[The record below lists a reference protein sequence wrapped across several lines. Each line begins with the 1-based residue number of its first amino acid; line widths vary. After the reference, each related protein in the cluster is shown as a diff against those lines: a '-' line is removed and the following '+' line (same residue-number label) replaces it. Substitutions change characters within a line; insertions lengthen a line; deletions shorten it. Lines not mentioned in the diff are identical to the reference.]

1 MQNNIIRELFVFT
14 FVGLVVGF
22 LLTIVA
28 NSFVIGVEHA
38 RQLRDSHSFL
48 AFSVGSN
55 SYSLTPISSLLVAA
69 FIIMW
74 LKRHL
79 GITNWAGPAD
89 SIYAAHNPTKA
100 LDLKVGLASTLA
112 AFISASGG
120 ASVGQYGPLVHFG
133 GTLGASFKRLFNS
146 TLSQDIWLGCG
157 VAAAIS
163 AGFNAPLAGVV
174 FAHEAILR
182 HFSLRAIVPI
192 FIASVSANTFD
203 YILFPSSQASFQL
216 KIEPPPL
223 TEIVPLLLLFAPLL
237 ALLATA
243 FMMSIRLMQRFGSTL
258 NKNNIPAPVVAALI
272 CGSVGVFL
280 PEILGIGGNTM
291 NKILSGTYS
300 LPMLVVLLTGK
311 FAMTA
316 LCLGFGL
323 FGGIF
328 SPSLFLGVGA
338 GAVVGQFMAIM
349 GYPELAEM
357 LCIAGMAAVSS
368 AIVGAPIACII
379 IVMELTRSYDHAVI
393 SMLAVI
399 ICNLVAHRINKGSF
413 FDRQLLDRGIEIHN
427 GRDAILLAET
437 KVEHFINQNQIVLN
451 KNCNGNDAYNLMN
464 KYQATEAYICNNKN
478 ILIGKVTLFNA
489 ITAGKNSLENLIDY
503 DPLRIF
509 QDESLSEAMEKAS
522 QFVGENI
529 PVVDRES
536 NALLGI
542 MTEGDLFHAVLE
554 VQKKAK
560 ALEKN

>member
-1 MQNNIIRELFVFT
+1 MQKNILREFFLFSS
-14 FVGLVVGF
+14 VGLGVGF
-22 LLTIVA
+22 LMTIIA
-28 NSFVIGVEHA
+28 NSFVIGVEYG
-38 RQLRDSHSFL
+38 RQLRDSHSFITL
-48 AFSVGSN
+48 SFGSTN
-55 SYSLTPISSLLVAA
+55 YSLTPIISLLAAA

-74 LKRHL
+74 LKRL
-79 GITNWAGPAD
+79 LKIKAWAGPAD
-89 SIYAAHNPTKA
+89 SIYAAHNPTRP
-100 LDLKVGLASTLA
+100 LDLKIGLASTLT

-133 GTLGASFKRLFNS
+133 GTVGAAFKRLFNS

-203 YILFPSSQASFQL
+203 YILFPSFQASFL
-216 KIEPPPL
+216 LNIEPPPL

-243 FMMSIRLMQRFGSTL
+243 FMMSIRFMQRFGASL
-258 NKNNIPAPVVAALI
+258 NKNHIPAPLAAALI
-272 CGSVGVFL
+272 CGSVGVFI

-291 NKILSGTYS
+291 NNILSGSYS
-300 LPMLVVLLTGK
+300 LTMLIMLLTGK

-328 SPSLFLGVGA
+328 SPSLFLGVAA
-338 GAVVGQFMAIM
+338 GAVVGQFMVIL

-357 LCIAGMAAVSS
+357 LSIAGMAAVSS
-368 AIVGAPIACII
+368 AVVGAPIACII

-413 FDRQLLDRGIEIHN
+413 FDRQLLDRGIEIHS

-437 KVEHFINQNQIVLN
+437 TVGLYIKQNQIVLPQD
-451 KNCNGNDAYNLMN
+451 CDGNEGYNLMN
-464 KYQATEAYICNNKN
+464 KHKSTEAYICDDNN

-489 ITAGKNSLENLIDY
+489 ITAGKNRVESLMDSN
-503 DPLRIF
+503 PLRF
-509 QDESLSEAMEKAS
+509 FYDESLSRAMEKAS
-522 QFVGENI
+522 HFVGENI

-536 NALLGI
+536 NKLLGI
-542 MTEGDLFHAVLE
+542 MTEGDLFHAVLA
-554 VQKKAK
+554 VQQQAK
-560 ALEKN
+560 APEKN

>member
-1 MQNNIIRELFVFT
+1 MHKNILREFIQFASA
-14 FVGLVVGF
+14 GLGVGF
-22 LLTIVA
+22 LMTIVS
-28 NSFVIGVEHA
+28 NLFVMGVEYG
-38 RQLRDSHSFL
+38 RQFRESHSFIS
-48 AFSVGSN
+48 FTIGSN
-55 SYSLTPISSLLVAA
+55 IYSATPVISLVVSALV
-69 FIIMW
+69 IIW
-74 LKRHL
+74 LKKNL
-79 GITNWAGPAD
+79 GIKAWAGPAD
-89 SIYAAHNPTKA
+89 SIYAAQNPSKP
-100 LDLKVGLASTLA
+100 LDLKIGLASTLT

-133 GTLGASFKRLFNS
+133 GTIGSAFKRLLKS

-203 YILFPSSQASFQL
+203 YILFPSSQASFRL
-216 KIEPPPL
+216 NIEPPPL

-237 ALLATA
+237 AFLATA
-243 FMMSIRLMQRFGSTL
+243 FMKSIRFMQGVGGSL
-258 NKNNIPAPVVAALI
+258 NNKHIPSPLIAALI
-272 CGSVGVFL
+272 CGFVGVFL

-291 NKILSGTYS
+291 NMILSGSYS
-300 LPMLVVLLTGK
+300 LSMLIMLLSAK

-328 SPSLFLGVGA
+328 SPSLFLGVAA
-338 GAVVGQFMAIM
+338 GAVAGQLMVIL
-349 GYPELAEM
+349 GHPELAEM
-357 LCIAGMAAVSS
+357 LSIAGMAAVSS

-413 FDRQLLDRGIEIHN
+413 FDRQLLDRGIGIHD

-437 KVEHFINQNQIVLN
+437 TVELYIKKELIILPQDCDGN
-451 KNCNGNDAYNLMN
+451 KCYNLMKEN
-464 KYQATEAYICNNKN
+464 QATEAYICDDNNV
-478 ILIGKVTLFNA
+478 LIGKVTLFNA
-489 ITAGKNSLENLIDY
+489 ISAGSDRLDSLMDS
-503 DPLRIF
+503 DPLRF
-509 QDESLSEAMEKAS
+509 FHDESLSGAMEKAS
-522 QFVGENI
+522 KFVGENI
-529 PVVDRES
+529 PIVDRES
-536 NALLGI
+536 NKLLGI
-542 MTEGDLFHAVLE
+542 MTEGDLFHAVLA
-554 VQKKAK
+554 VQQQAK
-560 ALEKN
+560 SLEKN

>member
-1 MQNNIIRELFVFT
+1 MHKNILREFIQFASA
-14 FVGLVVGF
+14 GLGVGF
-22 LLTIVA
+22 LMTIVS
-28 NSFVIGVEHA
+28 NLFVMGVEYG
-38 RQLRDSHSFL
+38 RQFRESHSFIS
-48 AFSVGSN
+48 FTIGSN
-55 SYSLTPISSLLVAA
+55 IYSATPVISLVVSALV
-69 FIIMW
+69 IIW
-74 LKRHL
+74 LKKNL
-79 GITNWAGPAD
+79 GIKAWAGPAD
-89 SIYAAHNPTKA
+89 SIYAAQNPSKP
-100 LDLKVGLASTLA
+100 LDLKIGLASTLT

-133 GTLGASFKRLFNS
+133 GTIGSAFKRLLKS

-203 YILFPSSQASFQL
+203 YILFPSSQASFRL
-216 KIEPPPL
+216 NIEPPPL

-237 ALLATA
+237 AFLATA
-243 FMMSIRLMQRFGSTL
+243 FMKSIRFMQGVGGSL
-258 NKNNIPAPVVAALI
+258 NNKHIPSPLIAALI
-272 CGSVGVFL
+272 CGFVGVFL

-291 NKILSGTYS
+291 NMILSGSYS
-300 LPMLVVLLTGK
+300 LSMLIMLLSAK

-328 SPSLFLGVGA
+328 SPSLFLGVAA
-338 GAVVGQFMAIM
+338 GAVVGQLMVIL
-349 GYPELAEM
+349 GHPELAEM
-357 LCIAGMAAVSS
+357 LSIAGMAAVSS

-413 FDRQLLDRGIEIHN
+413 FDRQLLDRGIGIHD

-437 KVEHFINQNQIVLN
+437 TVELYIKKELIILPQDCDGN
-451 KNCNGNDAYNLMN
+451 KCYNLMKEN
-464 KYQATEAYICNNKN
+464 QATEAYICDDNNV
-478 ILIGKVTLFNA
+478 LIGKVTLFNA
-489 ITAGKNSLENLIDY
+489 ISAGSDRLDSLMDS
-503 DPLRIF
+503 DPLRF
-509 QDESLSEAMEKAS
+509 FHDESLSGAMEKAS
-522 QFVGENI
+522 KFVGENI
-529 PVVDRES
+529 PIVDRES
-536 NALLGI
+536 NKLLGI
-542 MTEGDLFHAVLE
+542 MTEGDLFHAVLA
-554 VQKKAK
+554 VQQQAK
-560 ALEKN
+560 SLEKN

>member
-1 MQNNIIRELFVFT
+1 MQKNILRELFVFT
-14 FVGLVVGF
+14 LVGLGVGF
-22 LLTIVA
+22 ILTVVA
-28 NSFVIGVEHA
+28 NSFVMGVEYV
-38 RQLRDSHSFL
+38 RQFRDSYSFL
-48 AFSVGSN
+48 SITIGSN
-55 SYSLTPISSLLVAA
+55 SYSMTPILSLLIAA
-69 FIIMW
+69 FIIIW
-74 LKRHL
+74 LKRFL
-79 GITNWAGPAD
+79 GVTAWAGPAD
-89 SIYAAHNPTKA
+89 SIYAAHNPTRA

-133 GTLGASFKRLFNS
+133 GTVGAAFKRLFNS
-146 TLSQDIWLGCG
+146 TISQDIWLGCG

-216 KIEPPPL
+216 YIEPPPL

-237 ALLATA
+237 ALLATT
-243 FMMSIRLMQRFGSTL
+243 FMMSIRFMQRLGGSL
-258 NKNNIPAPVVAALI
+258 NKKNIPTPLLAAFI

-291 NKILSGTYS
+291 NNILGGSYS
-300 LPMLVVLLTGK
+300 LTMLVVLLTGK

-328 SPSLFLGVGA
+328 SPSLFLGVTA
-338 GAVVGQFMAIM
+338 GAVVGQIM
-349 GYPELAEM
+349 IILGYAELAEM
-357 LCIAGMAAVSS
+357 LSIAGMAAVSS
-368 AIVGAPIACII
+368 AVVGAPIACII

-393 SMLAVI
+393 SMIAVI

-413 FDRQLLDRGIEIHN
+413 FDRQLIDRGIDIHK

-437 KVEHFINQNQIVLN
+437 KVGSFIKQDQIVLN
-451 KNCNGNDAYNLMN
+451 KGYNGNDAYALMN
-464 KYQATEAYICNNKN
+464 KHQTTEAYICDNKN
-478 ILIGKVTLFNA
+478 ILLGKVTLFNA
-489 ITAGKNSLENLIDY
+489 ITAGMDPIEVCMDS
-503 DPLRIF
+503 DPLVF
-509 QDESLSEAMEKAS
+509 FHDESLSRAMEKAS
-522 QFVGENI
+522 QFIGENI
-529 PVVDRES
+529 PVVDRKS
-536 NALLGI
+536 NTLLGV
-542 MTEGDLFHAVLE
+542 MTEGDLFHAVLA
-554 VQKKAK
+554 VQEQAK

>member
-14 FVGLVVGF
+14 FVGLGVGF

-74 LKRHL
+74 LKRRL

-243 FMMSIRLMQRFGSTL
+243 FMMSIRFMQRFGSTL

-291 NKILSGTYS
+291 NKILSGSYS

-437 KVEHFINQNQIVLN
+437 KVKHFINQNQIVLN

-554 VQKKAK
+554 VQKQAK

>member
-1 MQNNIIRELFVFT
+1 MQKNILRELLVFT
-14 FVGLVVGF
+14 LLGLGVGF
-22 LLTIVA
+22 LMTIVA
-28 NSFVIGVEHA
+28 NSFVMGVEYS
-38 RQLRDSHSFL
+38 RQLRDTHSFL
-48 AFSVGSN
+48 AFSIGSN
-55 SYSLTPISSLLVAA
+55 NYSLTPILSLLFTA
-69 FIIMW
+69 IIILW
-74 LKRHL
+74 LKRLL
-79 GITNWAGPAD
+79 GINSWAGPAD
-89 SIYAAHNPTKA
+89 SIYAAHNPTKPIN
-100 LDLKVGLASTLA
+100 LKVGFASTLT
-112 AFISASGG
+112 AFICASGG

-133 GTLGASFKRLFNS
+133 GTIGAAFKRLFNS

-203 YILFPSSQASFQL
+203 YILFPSSQASFRL
-216 KIEPPPL
+216 NIEPPPL

-243 FMMSIRLMQRFGSTL
+243 FMMSIRFMQRFGSTL
-258 NKNNIPAPVVAALI
+258 NKNHIPAPLVAALI

-280 PEILGIGGNTM
+280 PEILGIGGHTM
-291 NKILSGTYS
+291 NNILSGSYTFT
-300 LPMLVVLLTGK
+300 MLVLLLAGK

-328 SPSLFLGVGA
+328 SPSLFLGVAA
-338 GAVVGQFMAIM
+338 GAVVGQVMVIL

-357 LCIAGMAAVSS
+357 LSIAGMAAVSS
-368 AIVGAPIACII
+368 AVVGAPIACII

-437 KVEHFINQNQIVLN
+437 TVDLFIKQEQIVLHQD
-451 KNCNGNDAYNLMN
+451 CDGNTAYNLLN
-464 KYQATEAYICNNKN
+464 KHQVTEAYICDDNDV
-478 ILIGKVTLFNA
+478 LIGKVTLFNA
-489 ITAGKNSLENLIDY
+489 INAGKNRLDSLMDSN
-503 DPLRIF
+503 PLRF
-509 QDESLSEAMEKAS
+509 YHDESLSAAMEKAS

-529 PVVDRES
+529 PVLHRET
-536 NALLGI
+536 NKLLGI

-554 VQKKAK
+554 VQQQAK

>member
-1 MQNNIIRELFVFT
+1 MQKNILRELLVFT
-14 FVGLVVGF
+14 LLGLGVGF
-22 LLTIVA
+22 LMTIVA
-28 NSFVIGVEHA
+28 NSFVMGVEYS
-38 RQLRDSHSFL
+38 RQLRDTHFFL
-48 AFSVGSN
+48 AFSIGSN
-55 SYSLTPISSLLVAA
+55 NYSLTPILSLLVTA
-69 FIIMW
+69 IIILW
-74 LKRHL
+74 LKRLL
-79 GITNWAGPAD
+79 GINSWAGPAD
-89 SIYAAHNPTKA
+89 SIYAAHNPTKP
-100 LDLKVGLASTLA
+100 LNLKVGFASTLT
-112 AFISASGG
+112 AFICASGG

-133 GTLGASFKRLFNS
+133 GTIGAAFKRLFNS

-203 YILFPSSQASFQL
+203 YILFPSSQASFRL
-216 KIEPPPL
+216 NIEPPPL

-243 FMMSIRLMQRFGSTL
+243 FMMSIRFMQRFGSTL
-258 NKNNIPAPVVAALI
+258 NKNHIPAPLVAALI

-280 PEILGIGGNTM
+280 PEILGIGGHTM
-291 NKILSGTYS
+291 NNILSGSYTFT
-300 LPMLVVLLTGK
+300 MLVLLLAGK

-328 SPSLFLGVGA
+328 SPSLFLGVAA
-338 GAVVGQFMAIM
+338 GAVVGQVMVIL

-357 LCIAGMAAVSS
+357 LSIAGMAAVSS
-368 AIVGAPIACII
+368 AVVGAPIACII

-437 KVEHFINQNQIVLN
+437 TVDLFIKQEQIVLHQD
-451 KNCNGNDAYNLMN
+451 CDGNTAYNLLN
-464 KYQATEAYICNNKN
+464 KHQVTEAYICDDNNV
-478 ILIGKVTLFNA
+478 LIGKVTLFNA
-489 ITAGKNSLENLIDY
+489 INAGKNRLDSLMDSN
-503 DPLRIF
+503 PLRF
-509 QDESLSEAMEKAS
+509 YHDESLSAAMEKAS

-529 PVVDRES
+529 PVLHRET
-536 NALLGI
+536 NKLLGI

-554 VQKKAK
+554 VQQQAK

>member
-174 FAHEAILR
+174 FAQEAILR

-437 KVEHFINQNQIVLN
+437 KVEHFINHNQIVLN
-451 KNCNGNDAYNLMN
+451 KSCNGNDAYNLMN

-554 VQKKAK
+554 VQKQAK

>member
-1 MQNNIIRELFVFT
+1 MKKNILRELFLFSS
-14 FVGLVVGF
+14 VGLGVGF
-22 LLTIVA
+22 LMTIVA
-28 NSFVIGVEHA
+28 NLFVIGVEYGKE
-38 RQLRDSHSFL
+38 LRDSQSL
-48 AFSVGSN
+48 MNFSIGSN
-55 SYSLTPISSLLVAA
+55 NYSLTPMISLVVAA

-74 LKRHL
+74 LKKIL
-79 GITNWAGPAD
+79 KIIAWAGPAD
-89 SIYAAHNPTKA
+89 SIYAAHNPTKP
-100 LDLKVGLASTLA
+100 LDLKIGIASTLA

-133 GTLGASFKRLFNS
+133 GTVGAAFKRLFNS

-163 AGFNAPLAGVV
+163 AGFNAPLAGVL

-203 YILFPSSQASFQL
+203 FILFPSTQASFRL
-216 KIEPPPL
+216 NIEPPPL
-223 TEIVPLLLLFAPLL
+223 TEIVPLLLVFAPLL
-237 ALLATA
+237 SFLATA
-243 FMMSIRLMQRFGSTL
+243 FMMSIRFMQRFGGSL
-258 NKNNIPAPVVAALI
+258 NKNNIPAPLLAALI

-280 PEILGIGGNTM
+280 PEILGIGGNTINNIISGSYSITM
-291 NKILSGTYS
+291 LIL
-300 LPMLVVLLTGK
+300 LLAGK

-328 SPSLFLGVGA
+328 SPSLFLGVAA
-338 GAVVGQFMAIM
+338 GALVGQFMVIL

-357 LCIAGMAAVSS
+357 LSIAGMAAVSS

-399 ICNLVAHRINKGSF
+399 ICNLVSHRINKGSF
-413 FDRQLLDRGIEIHN
+413 FDRQLLDRGISIHD
-427 GRDAILLAET
+427 GRDSILLAET
-437 KVEHFINQNQIVLN
+437 TVEAYTKKDQIVLRRDCDGN
-451 KNCNGNDAYNLMN
+451 EGYILMSKN
-464 KYQATEAYICNNKN
+464 QATEAYICDENN
-478 ILIGKVTLFNA
+478 ILLGKVTLFNA
-489 ITAGKNSLENLIDY
+489 ITAGNNRLDSLMDS
-503 DPLRIF
+503 DPLSF
-509 QDESLSEAMEKAS
+509 FNDESLSGAMEKAAL
-522 QFVGENI
+522 FVGENI

-536 NALLGI
+536 NTLLGI
-542 MTEGDLFHAVLE
+542 MTEGDLFHAVLA
-554 VQKKAK
+554 VQQEAK

>member
-174 FAHEAILR
+174 FAQEAILR

-291 NKILSGTYS
+291 NTILSGSYS

>member
-1 MQNNIIRELFVFT
+1 MQKNILRELLVFT
-14 FVGLVVGF
+14 LLGLGVGF
-22 LLTIVA
+22 LMTIVA
-28 NSFVIGVEHA
+28 NSFVMGVEYS
-38 RQLRDSHSFL
+38 RQLRDTHSFL
-48 AFSVGSN
+48 AFSIGSN
-55 SYSLTPISSLLVAA
+55 NYSLTPILSLLFTA
-69 FIIMW
+69 IIILW
-74 LKRHL
+74 LKRLL
-79 GITNWAGPAD
+79 GINSWAGPAD
-89 SIYAAHNPTKA
+89 SIYAAHNPTKP
-100 LDLKVGLASTLA
+100 LNLKVGFASTLT
-112 AFISASGG
+112 AFICASGG

-133 GTLGASFKRLFNS
+133 GTIGAAFKRLFNS

-203 YILFPSSQASFQL
+203 YILFPSSQASFRL
-216 KIEPPPL
+216 NIEPPPL

-243 FMMSIRLMQRFGSTL
+243 FMMSIRFMQRFGSTL
-258 NKNNIPAPVVAALI
+258 NKNHIPAPLVAALI

-280 PEILGIGGNTM
+280 PEILGIGGHTM
-291 NKILSGTYS
+291 NNILSGSYTFT
-300 LPMLVVLLTGK
+300 MLVLLLAGK

-328 SPSLFLGVGA
+328 SPSLFLGVAA
-338 GAVVGQFMAIM
+338 GAVVGQVMVIL

-357 LCIAGMAAVSS
+357 LSIAGMAAVSS
-368 AIVGAPIACII
+368 AVVGAPIACII

-437 KVEHFINQNQIVLN
+437 TVDLFIKQEQIVLHQD
-451 KNCNGNDAYNLMN
+451 CDGNTAYNLLN
-464 KYQATEAYICNNKN
+464 KHQVTEAYICDDNNV
-478 ILIGKVTLFNA
+478 LIGKVTLFNA
-489 ITAGKNSLENLIDY
+489 INAGKNRLDSLMDSN
-503 DPLRIF
+503 PLRF
-509 QDESLSEAMEKAS
+509 YHDESLSAAMEKAS

-529 PVVDRES
+529 PVLHRET
-536 NALLGI
+536 NKLLGI

-554 VQKKAK
+554 VQQQAK